1 MEVITDGGV
10 GGVKGKVLGTQVG
23 IKEDG
28 EQLYPQNGHTKAKLH
43 DDWSRE
49 WKFRS
54 LYPGL
59 GFVRPNEMWI
69 PGTVPTDVPS
79 HAGDA
84 TNILQTHVLGNG
96 QLDTMHEIQ
105 VGDKRYPAVLTKQWQ
120 NGCFEVTAFKPNNFG
135 LIEPV
140 EFPTMHKSSIF
151 LRSTGQSIDMP
162 KCMAALSVPRSN
174 PSNASVVI
182 EGESFV
188 KHLGRV
194 SPKIT
199 GTHQAADDR
208 RVVVDCPKPLDL
220 TKRIQN
226 NVVTN
231 ITGVVHQQ
239 EEHVK
244 INVGAREFEHFLS
257 GEVRAGD
264 ATCSR
269 LHKSWTVELG
279 PFAEHKIVLVKRSH
293 LVPVLT
299 LYVDGEILAECTS
312 TDLGG
317 SPNLWQCKFHFV
329 GERLMD
335 FIVHE
340 ETKDGVPLDSKAE
353 LTKPYEY
360 RHVIEIAYAHRAVDN
375 LAYASMTVD
384 GIPFE
389 RLAMKIPEN
398 GENPVLTINRI
409 ALEAQFGL
417 QIPRKIVAQDTRLT
431 AHQIAQSVVDHAGG
445 WSVLGG
451 MASSKIQDAGQ
462 SLSQLG
468 MTAWQMMS
476 QQGQDSSLQ
485 TASTEPSSGQC
496 LADGGMQSPKEN
508 NQGIVPAPPIRCE
521 SAEHKIPKGNNRQ
534 NCLAC
539 GFE

>member
-10 GGVKGKVLGTQVG
+10 GGVKGKVLGTQVA
-23 IKEDG
+23 IKEEG
-28 EQLYPQNGHTKAKLH
+28 EQLYPESGHTKAKLH

-54 LYPGL
+54 VYAGIGL
-59 GFVRPNEMWI
+59 VRPNEMWI

-79 HAGDA
+79 QTGDA

-96 QLDTMHEIQ
+96 KLETMHQVQ
-105 VGDKRYPAVLTKQWQ
+105 VGDQRYPAVLTKQWQ

-135 LIEPV
+135 FIESV
-140 EFPTMHKSSIF
+140 EFPTVHKSNIF
-151 LRSTGQSIDMP
+151 LAASGQSIDTP
-162 KCMAALSVPRSN
+162 KCMATLHVPRSN
-174 PSNASVVI
+174 PSHASVTI
-182 EGESFV
+182 EGDSFV

-194 SPKIT
+194 SPKVS
-199 GTHQAADDR
+199 GTNPAAADR

-226 NVVTN
+226 HVVTN
-231 ITGVVHQQ
+231 MTGFLRQQ
-239 EEHVK
+239 EEFVK

-264 ATCSR
+264 VTSSR
-269 LHKSWTVELG
+269 LHKSWTLQLG
-279 PFAEHKIVLVKRSH
+279 PFAEHKILLVKRSH

-299 LYVDGEILAECTS
+299 LYVDDEILAECTS

-317 SPNLWQCKFHFV
+317 SPNKWQCNFYFV

-340 ETKDGVPLDSKAE
+340 ETKDRVPLDSKVE
-353 LTKPYEY
+353 LTKPFAY
-360 RHVIEIAYAHRAVDN
+360 RHAIEITYKHKAVDN
-375 LAYASMTVD
+375 LAYASLRVD
-384 GIPFE
+384 GIAFHH
-389 RLAMKIPEN
+389 LAMKIPAR
-398 GENPVLTINRI
+398 GESPPLTITRI
-409 ALEAQFGL
+409 SLEAQFGL
-417 QIPRKIVAQDTRLT
+417 EIPRRIVPQDTRMV
-431 AHQIAQSVVDHAGG
+431 AHQLAQSVVDHAGG

-451 MASSKIQDAGQ
+451 IASNKIQDVGQ

-476 QQGQDSSLQ
+476 QQGSLSQHGQD
-485 TASTEPSSGQC
+485 PSFHTMSNEYFSGQC
-496 LADGGMQSPKEN
+496 YDGGMHMPN
-508 NQGIVPAPPIRCE
+508 
-521 SAEHKIPKGNNRQ
+521 GNNGQ
-534 NCLAC
+534 NVFACL
-539 GFE
+539 